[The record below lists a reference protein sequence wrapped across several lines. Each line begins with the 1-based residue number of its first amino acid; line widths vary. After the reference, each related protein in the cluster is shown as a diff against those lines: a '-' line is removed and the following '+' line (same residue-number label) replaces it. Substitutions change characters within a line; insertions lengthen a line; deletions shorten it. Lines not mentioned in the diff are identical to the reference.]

1 MIEFIVSNDVKNI
14 FLLWEEKEKWIL
26 WIYELI
32 FKRENSSFVNIKI
45 IDDFCGYWYYVG
57 FISLL

>member
-32 FKRENSSFVNIKI
+32 FKRENSSI
-45 IDDFCGYWYYVG
+45 IDDFCG
-57 FISLL
+57 

>member
-32 FKRENSSFVNIKI
+32 FKRENSSFVNINI
-45 IDDFCGYWYYVG
+45 IDDFCG
-57 FISLL
+57 